1 MLAIRVRLRSFTF
14 VETGCERFSERF
26 PTSVTVF
33 GGSGSS
39 SCVSTTLYTSSTHDT
54 VRIGRFN
61 LGVLRLRRGLP
72 P

>member
-33 GGSGSS
+33 GGSGRG
-39 SCVSTTLYTSSTHDT
+39 CVSTTPYTSSTHDT